1 MISSLHDA
9 LDSRTSIHQ
18 FQPDRPLDDACIA
31 ALARLATTAPTAY
44 NLQNWRLIA
53 VRSPEAKTKLQAAAF
68 GQQKIAD
75 ASVAF
80 IVCGTL
86 AAHVHLA
93 AALQPSVAAGIL
105 QQPVADAWVA
115 QAHASHEG
123 NAALQRDEAQRSA
136 SMAAMTLMLAAQ
148 GMGLG
153 SCAMGGFDAQ
163 QVAAEFGLT
172 SLEVPVMIVAV
183 GHPADDKARQK
194 PRKPLAEVL
203 TLV

>member
-9 LDSRTSIHQ
+9 LESRTSIHQ

-53 VRSPEAKTKLQAAAF
+53 VRSPEAKARLQAAAF

-153 SCAMGGFDAQ
+153 SCAMGGFDAP

-172 SLEVPVMIVAV
+172 SLELPVMIVAV
-183 GHPADDKARQK
+183 GYAGTGNGAQK
-194 PRKPLAEVL
+194 PRKALAEVL
-203 TLV
+203 TLA

>member
-1 MISSLHDA
+1 MTSSLHDA
-9 LDSRTSIHQ
+9 IASRTSIHQ
-18 FQPDRPLDDACIA
+18 FQPDRPLDDARIA

-53 VRSPEAKTKLQAAAF
+53 VRSPQAKARLQAAAF

-86 AAHVHLA
+86 AAHEHLA
-93 AALQPSVAAGIL
+93 VALQPSVDAGIL
-105 QQPVADAWVA
+105 KQTVADAWVA
-115 QAHASHEG
+115 QACASHEG

-153 SCAMGGFDAQ
+153 SCAMGGFEAQ

-172 SLEVPVMIVAV
+172 SQELPVMIVVV
-183 GHPADDKARQK
+183 GYPATGNGAQK
-194 PRKPLAEVL
+194 PRKALAEVL
-203 TLV
+203 TLA

>member
-1 MISSLHDA
+1 MTSSLHDA
-9 LDSRTSIHQ
+9 IASRTSIHQ
-18 FQPDRPLDDACIA
+18 FEPDRPLDDARIA

-53 VRSPEAKTKLQAAAF
+53 VRSKEAKARLQAAAF
-68 GQQKIAD
+68 GQRKIAD

-93 AALQPSVAAGIL
+93 AALQPSVVAGTL

-115 QAHASHEG
+115 QARASHEG
-123 NAALQRDEAQRSA
+123 NTALQRDEAQRSA

-163 QVAAEFGLT
+163 QVAREFGLAAED
-172 SLEVPVMIVAV
+172 LPVMVVAV
-183 GHPADDKARQK
+183 GYPAAGNAPQK
-194 PRKPLAEVL
+194 RRKPLAEVL